1 MKVLIVSHACVVDV
15 NQELFAELAKF
26 GDLEIALVIP
36 SVFNTDLRG
45 KLKFSVLSNFDGKI
59 FAMRPLFAGKNRL
72 LGNKGI
78 HLYFYPY
85 WWKPVREFKP
95 DIIHIDEEPW
105 SLSAL
110 QFALSGARIGAKIL
124 FCSFQNIFKQY
135 PPPFSLF
142 ERIVF
147 DKSSCAVVRSEGI
160 RDVLLKKSYLKRI
173 FVIPWA
179 VELERFYPRNM
190 SVLRR
195 KLGLNSS
202 VVGYIG
208 RLAEEKGIINFVR
221 SLFILSKK
229 GMKFKALIVGGGPC
243 KKKLKR
249 TVDNLGLNDLI
260 RIIPAVPHN
269 EIWKYYNCVD
279 ILAVPSHTTKSWKE
293 QFGRVLIEAMACGV
307 PVIGSSSGEIPN
319 VIRKTGGGLIFPEK
333 DTKDLAEKI
342 CELLKNDGKRKEL
355 GRRGREKVIE
365 LYSYEVVARQFYEVY
380 KRLLVGKHA

>member
-1 MKVLIVSHACVVDV
+1 MVDV

-26 GDLEIALVIP
+26 EDLEIALAIP
-36 SVFNTDLRG
+36 TVFNTDLRG
-45 KLKFSVLSNFDGKI
+45 KLKFSVLSNFNGKI
-59 FAMRPLFAGKNRL
+59 FAMHPLFAGKNRL

-147 DKSSCAVVRSEGI
+147 DKSSCAVVRSKGI
-160 RDVLLKKSYLKRI
+160 RDALLKKSYLKRV

-208 RLAEEKGIINFVR
+208 RLTEEKGVIDFVR
-221 SLFILSKK
+221 SLSILSKK
-229 GMKFKALIVGGGPC
+229 GVKLQALIVGSGPY
-243 KKKLKR
+243 KKKVKR
-249 TVDNLGLNDLI
+249 MVDILRLNGLI
-260 RIIPAVPHN
+260 KIISAIPHN
-269 EIWKYYNCVD
+269 EIWKYYNCMD
-279 ILAVPSHTTKSWKE
+279 ILVVPSHTTKNWKE

-307 PVIGSSSGEIPN
+307 PVIGSSSGEIPKI
-319 VIRKTGGGLIFPEK
+319 IRKTGGGLIFQEK
-333 DTKDLAEKI
+333 NIKNLAAKI
-342 CELLKNDGKRKEL
+342 YELLKDEKKRKEF
-355 GRRGREKVIE
+355 GRRGREKVIQ
-365 LYSYEVVARQFYEVY
+365 LYSNEVVARQFYEVY
-380 KRLLVGKHA
+380 KQLLSDK

>member
-1 MKVLIVSHACVVDV
+1 MVDV

-26 GDLEIALVIP
+26 EDLEIALVIP
-36 SVFNTDLRG
+36 RVFNTDLRG
-45 KLKFSVLSNFDGKI
+45 KLRFSVLPDFNGKI
-59 FAMRPLFAGKNRL
+59 FTMRPLFAGKNRL
-72 LGNKGI
+72 LGNRGI

-85 WWKPVREFKP
+85 WWKPIREFKP

-105 SLSAL
+105 SLSTL

-147 DKSSCAVVRSEGI
+147 DKSSCAVVRSEEI
-160 RDVLLKKSYLKRI
+160 RDVLLKKSYLKEI
-173 FVIPWA
+173 FVIPLA
-179 VELERFYPRNM
+179 VELKRFYPRNM
-190 SVLRR
+190 SVLRE
-195 KLGLNSS
+195 KLGLDSS

-208 RLAEEKGIINFVR
+208 RLVEEKGIIDFVR
-221 SLFILSKK
+221 SLSILSKK
-229 GMKFKALIVGGGPC
+229 DMKFQALIVGGGPC

-249 TVDNLGLNDLI
+249 MVDNLELNGLI
-260 RIIPAVPHN
+260 RIIPAAPHN

-279 ILAVPSHTTKSWKE
+279 ILVVPSHTTKSWKE

-319 VIRKTGGGLIFPEK
+319 IVRKTGGGLVFQEK
-333 DTKDLAEKI
+333 NIKDLAGKI
-342 CELLKNDGKRKEL
+342 HELFRDGRKRKEL

-365 LYSYEVVARQFYEVY
+365 LYSYRIAAKQFYKVY
-380 KRLLVGKHA
+380 KKLLVGKYA

>member
-1 MKVLIVSHACVVDV
+1 MKVLVVSHACVVDV
-15 NQELFAELAKF
+15 NQQLFAELAKF

-72 LGNKGI
+72 LGNKGM

-110 QFALSGARIGAKIL
+110 QFALSGAKTKAKIL
-124 FCSFQNIFKQY
+124 FCSFQNICRQY

-142 ERIVF
+142 ERVVF
-147 DKSSCAVVRSEGI
+147 SISNCAVARSDGI

-179 VELERFYPRNM
+179 VELKRFCPRNM

-208 RLAEEKGIINFVR
+208 RLTEEKGIIDLVQ
-221 SLFILSKK
+221 SLSILSRK
-229 GMKFKALIVGGGPC
+229 GVNFQSLIVGNGPC
-243 KKKLKR
+243 KEKVKW
-249 TVDNLGLNDLI
+249 TIDNLGLNGLI
-260 RIIPAVPHN
+260 RITPAVPHN
-269 EIWKYYNCVD
+269 EISKYYNCID
-279 ILAVPSHTTKSWKE
+279 ILVVPSYTTKNWKE
-293 QFGRVLIEAMACGV
+293 QFGRVLIEAMAYGV

-319 VIRKTGGGLIFPEK
+319 IIRKTGGGLIFQERNI
-333 DTKDLAEKI
+333 KDLATKI
-342 CELLKNDGKRKEL
+342 CELLKDERKRKEF
-355 GRRGREKVIE
+355 GRRGREKVTQ
-365 LYSYEVVARQFYEVY
+365 LYSNEVVARQFYEVY
-380 KRLLVGKHA
+380 KQLLSDK